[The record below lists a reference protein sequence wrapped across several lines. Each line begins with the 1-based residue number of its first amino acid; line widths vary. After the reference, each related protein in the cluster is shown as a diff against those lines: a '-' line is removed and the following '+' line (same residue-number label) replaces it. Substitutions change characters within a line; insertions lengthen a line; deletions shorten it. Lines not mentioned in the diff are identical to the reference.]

1 MSLDR
6 HLRRLLSDDA
16 RSIHAL
22 RMITRALGLDDAD
35 LDAALARIGAFRVWA
50 RTGHKLYALPDSEK
64 VDPRPRLTP
73 IRCGHTEMWRSADG
87 PWRCDLC
94 RPPAIPALV
103 HRRASIT
110 PPPVQQYRVQSG
122 RSLRGVG

>member
-1 MSLDR
+1 MSVEL
-6 HLRRLLSDDA
+6 HLRRLLSEGA
-16 RSIHAL
+16 QSIHAL
-22 RMITRALGLDDAD
+22 RTIARALGLDDDD

-64 VDPRPRLTP
+64 IDPRPPLRP

-94 RPPAIPALV
+94 HPPAIPALV
-103 HRRASIT
+103 HQRASIT
-110 PPPVQQYRVQSG
+110 PPPAHEYRVPSY
-122 RSLRGVG
+122 RSLRDVG